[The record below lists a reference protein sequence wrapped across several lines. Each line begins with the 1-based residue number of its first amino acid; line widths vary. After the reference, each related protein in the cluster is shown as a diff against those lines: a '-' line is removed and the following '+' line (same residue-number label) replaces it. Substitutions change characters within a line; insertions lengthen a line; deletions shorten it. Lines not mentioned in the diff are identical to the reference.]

1 MACEREPH
9 EGAWI
14 YVSARSGQPLQ
25 SVVHVTCR
33 RHGWPVL
40 AADEVPSAQST
51 QALRLADA
59 CILDISPNGPD
70 SGGADLALA
79 LREGR
84 PVIALSGAPAKRAP
98 RVEELMRTHPG
109 VRQLSCDDIG
119 ECAAALDRLLGDP
132 AWQRQV
138 ALAAPSG

>member
-1 MACEREPH
+1 
-9 EGAWI
+9 
-14 YVSARSGQPLQ
+14 
-25 SVVHVTCR
+25 
-33 RHGWPVL
+33 VL
-40 AADEVPSAQST
+40 AADEGPSARFT

-59 CILDISPNGPD
+59 CILDISANGPD
-70 SGGADLALA
+70 SGSDLALA

-98 RVEELMRTHPG
+98 HVEELIRTHPG
-109 VRQLSCDDIG
+109 VPQLSCQDIG

-138 ALAAPSG
+138 ALAAPRG